1 MIFEILFKIK
11 IVLVLKNGGKTT
23 ENQKYCYRDTGKK
36 NCRIEEEEGRDK
48 GRTKHHKSHHHR
60 KMRMFWFGALVLI
73 LKHEKERKN

>member
-36 NCRIEEEEGRDK
+36 NCRIKEEEGRDK
-48 GRTKHHKSHHHR
+48 GRTKHHTITGK
-60 KMRMFWFGALVLI
+60 
-73 LKHEKERKN
+73 

>member
-36 NCRIEEEEGRDK
+36 NCIANGNFISKNWNNFFPVKHNDK
-48 GRTKHHKSHHHR
+48 
-60 KMRMFWFGALVLI
+60 
-73 LKHEKERKN
+73 

>member
-36 NCRIEEEEGRDK
+36 NCRIEEAVKCVYIYLERGR
-48 GRTKHHKSHHHR
+48 
-60 KMRMFWFGALVLI
+60 I
-73 LKHEKERKN
+73 I